1 MSHGESGS
9 SWNDNTSEE
18 TILDGR
24 YILKEALIR
33 EKGKILFAGIH
44 QYTQRQVR
52 IFRYDTEIYHRNVL
66 EMQAKALGDFSGIS
80 GLCSV
85 IDTIETEA
93 FFFIIL
99 EEPKGEPLRTYCME
113 KEKMPMQQLAEKL
126 LVLVSCF
133 KKLEAAGVNDL
144 FLQEIYVSEHGDFSI
159 FPAFESR
166 KKGS

>member
-33 EKGKILFAGIH
+33 EKGKILFAGVH

-52 IFRYDTEIYHRNVL
+52 IFRYDTKIYDRNVL
-66 EMQAKALGDFSGIS
+66 EQQAKALGDFSGLS

-85 IDTIETEA
+85 IDTIETEP

-113 KEKMPMQQLAEKL
+113 KEKMPIQQLIEKL
-126 LVLVSCF
+126 LCILLQKTGRSRCDRSVF
-133 KKLEAAGVNDL
+133 AGDL
-144 FLQEIYVSEHGDFSI
+144 CQ
-159 FPAFESR
+159 
-166 KKGS
+166 

>member
-33 EKGKILFAGIH
+33 EKGKILFAGVH

-52 IFRYDTEIYHRNVL
+52 IFRYDTKIYDRNVL
-66 EMQAKALGDFSGIS
+66 EQQAKALGDFSGLS

-85 IDTIETEA
+85 IDTIETEP

-113 KEKMPMQQLAEKL
+113 KEKMPIQQLIEKL
-126 LVLVSCF
+126 LVLLQKTGRSRCDRSVF
-133 KKLEAAGVNDL
+133 AGDL
-144 FLQEIYVSEHGDFSI
+144 CQ
-159 FPAFESR
+159 
-166 KKGS
+166 

>member
-113 KEKMPMQQLAEKL
+113 KEKMPMQQLIGKL
-126 LVLVSCF
+126 IVLVS
-133 KKLEAAGVNDL
+133 
-144 FLQEIYVSEHGDFSI
+144 
-159 FPAFESR
+159 
-166 KKGS
+166 